1 MSFNDAIG
9 DSKMVES
16 VNNSVRAV
24 IQQGSSATKTLNSE
38 RSVATQA
45 TSDGVDNLTSKQMA
59 SELSKKPPVDLEAV
73 NRIKAAI
80 KRGEYPINLDV
91 VAEELMN
98 SYIEMKS

>member
-1 MSFNDAIG
+1 
-9 DSKMVES
+9 MVES

-24 IQQGSSATKTLNSE
+24 IQKGSSATKTLNSE

>member
-9 DSKMVES
+9 DKKMVES

-24 IQQGSSATKTLNSE
+24 LQQSASSTKPANGD

-59 SELSKKPPVDLEAV
+59 TELSKKPPVDLEAV

-98 SYIEMKS
+98 SYIEMKN

>member
-1 MSFNDAIG
+1 MSFNDTIG
-9 DSKMVES
+9 DKKMVES

-24 IQQGSSATKTLNSE
+24 LQQSSSSTKPPSGE
-38 RSVATQA
+38 RSLATQA

>member
-38 RSVATQA
+38 RLVATQA

>member
-1 MSFNDAIG
+1 
-9 DSKMVES
+9 MVES

-24 IQQGSSATKTLNSE
+24 LQQSSSSTKPPSGE
-38 RSVATQA
+38 PSIATQS

>member
-1 MSFNDAIG
+1 
-9 DSKMVES
+9 MVDS
-16 VNNSVRAV
+16 VNNSVRAIMQQRSSSTK
-24 IQQGSSATKTLNSE
+24 IQNDEHSI
-38 RSVATQA
+38 ATQA
-45 TSDGVDNLTSKQMA
+45 ISDGVDNLTSKQMA

>member
-1 MSFNDAIG
+1 
-9 DSKMVES
+9 MVES

-38 RSVATQA
+38 RLVATQA

>member
-9 DSKMVES
+9 DKKMVDS

-24 IQQGSSATKTLNSE
+24 LQQSASSTKPPSSD
-38 RSVATQA
+38 RSISTKA
-45 TSDGVDNLTSKQMA
+45 TSDGVDNITSKQMA
-59 SELSKKPPVDLEAV
+59 AELSKKPPVDLEAV

-80 KRGEYPINLDV
+80 KKGEYPINLDV

>member
-9 DSKMVES
+9 DKKMVDS
-16 VNNSVRAV
+16 VNNPVRAV
-24 IQQGSSATKTLNSE
+24 LQQSASSTKPPSGDCSISTK
-38 RSVATQA
+38 A
-45 TSDGVDNLTSKQMA
+45 TSDGVDNITSKQMA
-59 SELSKKPPVDLEAV
+59 AELSKKPPVDLEAV

>member
-1 MSFNDAIG
+1 VSFNDAIG
-9 DSKMVES
+9 DKKMVES

-24 IQQGSSATKTLNSE
+24 LQQSSSSTKPPSGE
-38 RSVATQA
+38 RSIATQS

>member
-1 MSFNDAIG
+1 
-9 DSKMVES
+9 MVES

-38 RSVATQA
+38 RLVATQA
-45 TSDGVDNLTSKQMA
+45 TSDGVDNLTSKQVA

>member
-16 VNNSVRAV
+16 VNNSVRAA

-38 RSVATQA
+38 RLVATQA

>member
-1 MSFNDAIG
+1 
-9 DSKMVES
+9 MVES

-24 IQQGSSATKTLNSE
+24 LQQSASSTKPANGD

-59 SELSKKPPVDLEAV
+59 TELSKKPPVDLEAV

-98 SYIEMKS
+98 SYIEMKN

>member
-1 MSFNDAIG
+1 
-9 DSKMVES
+9 MVES
-16 VNNSVRAV
+16 VNNSVRAA

-38 RSVATQA
+38 RLVATQA

>member
-1 MSFNDAIG
+1 
-9 DSKMVES
+9 MVES
-16 VNNSVRAV
+16 VNNSVRAA
-24 IQQGSSATKTLNSE
+24 IQQGSSTTKTLNSE
-38 RSVATQA
+38 RLVATQA

>member
-1 MSFNDAIG
+1 MSFNDTIG
-9 DSKMVES
+9 DGKMVES
-16 VNNSVRAV
+16 VNNSVRA
-24 IQQGSSATKTLNSE
+24 IMQQGSSSTKSLNGE

-45 TSDGVDNLTSKQMA
+45 TSDGVDNLTTKQTV

>member
-1 MSFNDAIG
+1 
-9 DSKMVES
+9 MVES

-24 IQQGSSATKTLNSE
+24 LQQSSSFTKPSSSD
-38 RSVATQA
+38 RPSATQA

-59 SELSKKPPVDLEAV
+59 AELSKKPPVDLEAV

>member
-16 VNNSVRAV
+16 VNNSVRAML
-24 IQQGSSATKTLNSE
+24 QQNSSSTKGASSE
-38 RSVATQA
+38 RSVAIQPA
-45 TSDGVDNLTSKQMA
+45 SDGVDNLTSKQMA
-59 SELSKKPPVDLEAV
+59 SELSKAPPVDLEAV
-73 NRIKAAI
+73 NRIKDAI
-80 KRGEYPINLDV
+80 KKGEYPINLDV

>member
-9 DSKMVES
+9 DKKMVES
-16 VNNSVRAV
+16 VNNSVRAML
-24 IQQGSSATKTLNSE
+24 QQSASATKPASGD

-45 TSDGVDNLTSKQMA
+45 TSDGVDSLTSKQMA
-59 SELSKKPPVDLEAV
+59 TELSKKPPVDLEAV